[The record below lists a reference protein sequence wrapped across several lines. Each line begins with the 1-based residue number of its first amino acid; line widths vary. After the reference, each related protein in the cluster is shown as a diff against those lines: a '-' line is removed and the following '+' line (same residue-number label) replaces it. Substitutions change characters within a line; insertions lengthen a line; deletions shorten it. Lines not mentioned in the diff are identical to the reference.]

1 MRRMAC
7 LALVCLAAAGPAHVQ
22 AAVRAVVQ
30 SYDASFFAPFTPQTA
45 LDMVNRL
52 PGFVLDSGTELRG
65 FANAAG
71 NVLLDGEPPSS
82 KSGGVL
88 EALARV
94 PAAQVVRIELVQG
107 GDGGQGSGATVLAN
121 VVRREVGLSGRW
133 ELAAEQNGRRP
144 EQYLEL
150 SLTAPVQGWQAAF
163 GVSGYASR
171 QQIGGTRTRRAA
183 DESLLLFEQQDINS
197 TYRGL
202 TLSSEASRAWRAG
215 QLTLSARADVA
226 TEDTTTRRDGFGA
239 IAPPGALLQVQR
251 FGLDSRTTTSELGA
265 TWNGP
270 LNPSWQLNLLS
281 LGKGRRAEN
290 RSAGLRS
297 AADGQPL
304 FVNSSLQTDD
314 ALELIGR
321 ASVRRSGE
329 TTWRPEWGIELV
341 FNRLDS
347 ALAGAQ
353 TTPPAVPQPEPG
365 QAVRVEEGR
374 GEVFGRLAW
383 TVSPQFSAEA
393 GLALEVS
400 RIRVSGGAQRE
411 RDLRYAKPSLSAT
424 WRPAEGLELRGSV
437 RRSVGQLNFN
447 DFAASAELASDR
459 TQTGNPEL
467 VPDRRTRATLA
478 LDLRGQEG
486 AALNLQVFAEQRQD
500 VVDAVILSPGQGG
513 TGNAGSARVWGL
525 SASGAL
531 PLDGLAAGLRLSANG
546 LWQDA
551 RFTDPATA
559 QRRLLNDFEPQ
570 RYKVELRQDLRAQ
583 KRAWGLTLDGSLQR
597 TSYFSNQSSR
607 LDFESRWGAFLET
620 SEFTGLKAR
629 LAVLNIGGDAVVRD
643 NRFFT
648 PDRTGAP
655 AGRQAQVSLYDT
667 TVQFSVAGTF

>member
-1 MRRMAC
+1 
-7 LALVCLAAAGPAHVQ
+7 
-22 AAVRAVVQ
+22 
-30 SYDASFFAPFTPQTA
+30 
-45 LDMVNRL
+45 
-52 PGFVLDSGTELRG
+52 
-65 FANAAG
+65 
-71 NVLLDGEPPSS
+71 
-82 KSGGVL
+82 
-88 EALARV
+88 
-94 PAAQVVRIELVQG
+94 
-107 GDGGQGSGATVLAN
+107 
-121 VVRREVGLSGRW
+121 
-133 ELAAEQNGRRP
+133 
-144 EQYLEL
+144 
-150 SLTAPVQGWQAAF
+150 
-163 GVSGYASR
+163 
-171 QQIGGTRTRRAA
+171 
-183 DESLLLFEQQDINS
+183 
-197 TYRGL
+197 
-202 TLSSEASRAWRAG
+202 
-215 QLTLSARADVA
+215 
-226 TEDTTTRRDGFGA
+226 
-239 IAPPGALLQVQR
+239 
-251 FGLDSRTTTSELGA
+251 
-265 TWNGP
+265 
-270 LNPSWQLNLLS
+270 
-281 LGKGRRAEN
+281 
-290 RSAGLRS
+290 
-297 AADGQPL
+297 
-304 FVNSSLQTDD
+304 
-314 ALELIGR
+314 
-321 ASVRRSGE
+321 
-329 TTWRPEWGIELV
+329 
-341 FNRLDS
+341 
-347 ALAGAQ
+347 
-353 TTPPAVPQPEPG
+353 
-365 QAVRVEEGR
+365 
-374 GEVFGRLAW
+374 
-383 TVSPQFSAEA
+383 
-393 GLALEVS
+393 
-400 RIRVSGGAQRE
+400 RE

-437 RRSVGQLNFN
+437 RRSVGQLDFN

-629 LAVLNIGGDAVVRD
+629 LAVLNLGGYDVVRE

-655 AGRQAQVSLYDT
+655 AGRQALVFPYDQ

>member
-1 MRRMAC
+1 
-7 LALVCLAAAGPAHVQ
+7 
-22 AAVRAVVQ
+22 
-30 SYDASFFAPFTPQTA
+30 
-45 LDMVNRL
+45 
-52 PGFVLDSGTELRG
+52 
-65 FANAAG
+65 
-71 NVLLDGEPPSS
+71 
-82 KSGGVL
+82 
-88 EALARV
+88 
-94 PAAQVVRIELVQG
+94 
-107 GDGGQGSGATVLAN
+107 
-121 VVRREVGLSGRW
+121 
-133 ELAAEQNGRRP
+133 
-144 EQYLEL
+144 
-150 SLTAPVQGWQAAF
+150 
-163 GVSGYASR
+163 
-171 QQIGGTRTRRAA
+171 
-183 DESLLLFEQQDINS
+183 LLFEQQDINS

-251 FGLDSRTTTSELGA
+251 FGLDSRTATSELGA

-321 ASVRRSGE
+321 ASVRRTGE
-329 TTWRPEWGIELV
+329 TTWRPEWGVELV

-437 RRSVGQLNFN
+437 RRSVGQLDFN

-583 KRAWGLTLDGSLQR
+583 KRAWVLTLDGSSQR

-607 LDFESRWGAFLET
+607 RDVESSWGAFLET

-629 LAVLNIGGDAVVRD
+629 LAVLNIGNDAVVRD

>member
-1 MRRMAC
+1 MRRIAC
-7 LALVCLAAAGPAHVQ
+7 LALVCLAAAGAANVQ
-22 AAVRAVVQ
+22 AAARAVVQ

-88 EALARV
+88 EALSRV

-107 GDGGQGSGATVLAN
+107 GDGSQGSGATVLAN

-133 ELAAEQNGRRP
+133 ELVAEQTGRRP
-144 EQYLEL
+144 EQQFEL

-163 GVSGYASR
+163 GLSGYASR

-265 TWNGP
+265 RWNGA
-270 LNPSWQLNLLS
+270 LNPSWQLNLLT

-304 FVNSSLQTDD
+304 FINSSTQTDD

-321 ASVRRSGE
+321 ASIRRSGE
-329 TTWRPEWGIELV
+329 TSWRPEWGVELV

-347 ALAGAQ
+347 TLEGAR
-353 TTPPAVPQPEPG
+353 TTPPAAPQTVPG

-383 TVSPQFSAEA
+383 TASPQFSAEA
-393 GLALEVS
+393 GVALEAS

-424 WRPAEGLELRGSV
+424 WRPAKGLELRGSL
-437 RRSVGQLNFN
+437 RRSVGQLDFN
-447 DFAASAELASDR
+447 DFAASAELASER

-500 VVDAVILSPGQGG
+500 VVDAVILGPGQGG

-531 PLDGLAAGLRLSANG
+531 PLEGLAAGLRLSANG

-551 RFTDPATA
+551 RYTDPATA

-583 KRAWGLTLDGSLQR
+583 KRAWGLTLDGSLQL
-597 TSYFSNQSSR
+597 TSYFSNQASR
-607 LDFESRWGAFLET
+607 RDIESRWGAFVES

-629 LAVLNIGGDAVVRD
+629 LAVLNLGGYDVVRE

-655 AGRQAQVSLYDT
+655 AGRQALVFPYDQ

>member
-1 MRRMAC
+1 MRRIAC
-7 LALVCLAAAGPAHVQ
+7 LALVCLAAAGPASVQ
-22 AAVRAVVQ
+22 AAARAVVQ
-30 SYDASFFAPFTPQTA
+30 SYDASFFASFTPQTA

-107 GDGGQGSGATVLAN
+107 GDGSQGSGATVLAN

-133 ELAAEQNGRRP
+133 ELVAEQMGRRP
-144 EQYLEL
+144 EQQFEL

-171 QQIGGTRTRRAA
+171 QQIGGARTRRAA
-183 DESLLLFEQQDINS
+183 DESVLLFEQQDINS

-226 TEDTTTRRDGFGA
+226 TDDTTTRRDGFGA
-239 IAPPGALLQVQR
+239 VAPTGALLQVQR

-265 TWNGP
+265 RWSGA
-270 LNPSWQLNLLS
+270 LNPSWQLNLLA

-304 FVNSSLQTDD
+304 FVNSSIQTDD

-329 TTWRPEWGIELV
+329 TTWRPEWGVEVV

-347 ALAGAQ
+347 TLEGAQ
-353 TTPPAVPQPEPG
+353 GTPPAVPQPMPG

-374 GEVFGRLAW
+374 GEIFGRLAW

-393 GLALEVS
+393 GVALEAS
-400 RIRVSGGAQRE
+400 RIRVSGGGQRV
-411 RDLRYAKPSLSAT
+411 RDLRYAKPSLGAT
-424 WRPAEGLELRGSV
+424 WRPAEGLKLHGSL
-437 RRSVGQLNFN
+437 RRSVGQLDFN
-447 DFAASAELASDR
+447 DFAASAELATER
-459 TQTGNPEL
+459 TQSGNPEL

-478 LDLRGQEG
+478 LDLRGREG

-500 VVDAVILSPGQGG
+500 VVDAVILGPGEGG

-531 PLDGLAAGLRLSANG
+531 PMEGLAPGLRLSANG
-546 LWQDA
+546 LWQVA
-551 RFTDPATA
+551 RYTDPATA

-583 KRAWGLTLDGSLQR
+583 KRAWGLTLDGSLQL
-597 TSYFSNQSSR
+597 TSYFSNESSR
-607 LDFESRWGAFLET
+607 RDIESRWGAFLET

-629 LAVLNIGGDAVVRD
+629 LAVLNIGGYDVVRD
-643 NRFFT
+643 RRFFT

-655 AGRQAQVSLYDT
+655 AGQQALVFPYDQ

>member
-1 MRRMAC
+1 MRRIAC
-7 LALVCLAAAGPAHVQ
+7 LALVCLAAAGAANVQ
-22 AAVRAVVQ
+22 AAARAVVQ

-88 EALARV
+88 EALSRV

-107 GDGGQGSGATVLAN
+107 GDGSQGSGATVLAN

-133 ELAAEQNGRRP
+133 ELVAEQTGRRP
-144 EQYLEL
+144 EQQFEL

-163 GVSGYASR
+163 GLSGYASR

-265 TWNGP
+265 RWNGA
-270 LNPSWQLNLLS
+270 LNPSWQLNLLT

-304 FVNSSLQTDD
+304 FINSSTQTDD

-321 ASVRRSGE
+321 ASIRRSGE
-329 TTWRPEWGIELV
+329 TSWRPEWGVELV

-347 ALAGAQ
+347 TLEGAR
-353 TTPPAVPQPEPG
+353 TTPPAAPQTVPG
-365 QAVRVEEGR
+365 QAVRVEEDR

-383 TVSPQFSAEA
+383 TASPQFSAEA
-393 GLALEVS
+393 GVALEAS

-424 WRPAEGLELRGSV
+424 WRPAKGLELRGSL
-437 RRSVGQLNFN
+437 RRSVGQLDFN
-447 DFAASAELASDR
+447 DFAASAELASER

-500 VVDAVILSPGQGG
+500 VVDAVILGPGQGG

-531 PLDGLAAGLRLSANG
+531 PLEGLAAGLRLSANG

-551 RFTDPATA
+551 RYTDPATA

-583 KRAWGLTLDGSLQR
+583 KRAWGLTLDGSLQL
-597 TSYFSNQSSR
+597 TSYFSNQASR
-607 LDFESRWGAFLET
+607 RDIESRWGAFVES

-629 LAVLNIGGDAVVRD
+629 LAVLNLGGYDVVRE

-655 AGRQAQVSLYDT
+655 AGRQALVFPYDQ